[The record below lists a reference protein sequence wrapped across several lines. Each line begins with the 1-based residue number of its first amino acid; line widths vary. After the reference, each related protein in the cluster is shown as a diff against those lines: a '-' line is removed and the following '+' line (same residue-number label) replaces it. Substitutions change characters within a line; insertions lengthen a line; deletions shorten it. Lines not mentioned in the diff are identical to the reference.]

1 LQHHLSLSLLCAH
14 PFFLLLSKKMTLYYN
29 PMTESGKNLPSLT
42 DSLSVTETVNGTH
55 NFELKGYSLAKGM
68 GIGKFIASETFTVGG
83 HQWAIYFYPDGKVP
97 SDNGVYVSIFVALV
111 SESIDVRA
119 LFELKLHD
127 QSGKGN
133 DLVYSHFGRS
143 LENGPYTIKN
153 RGCIWLDIYSLNIF
167 FLSCVHLFFLLSE
180 LVIFGIYN
188 QCY

>member
-1 LQHHLSLSLLCAH
+1 
-14 PFFLLLSKKMTLYYN
+14 
-29 PMTESGKNLPSLT
+29 MTESGKNLPSLT